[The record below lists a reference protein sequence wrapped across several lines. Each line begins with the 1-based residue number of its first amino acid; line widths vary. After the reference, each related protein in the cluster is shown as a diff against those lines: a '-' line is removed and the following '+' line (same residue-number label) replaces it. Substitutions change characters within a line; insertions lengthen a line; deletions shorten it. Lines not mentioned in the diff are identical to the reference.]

1 MRWYHINKEQL
12 TVPSEGPSPCKTKS
26 TAREIH
32 KFGTPMAEP
41 ECALTHAVTSF
52 NQILPEFVRFQ
63 NQTESNV
70 RIKATEKIISI
81 LWGEVRQLR
90 QIGGQQVEAA
100 YCARRKLLRVKQGEM
115 LASHC
120 VKYCE
125 EAHGSHYD
133 ILAIIVFSTGCRS
146 LLCGVQRLCLSVSD
160 LAF

>member
-1 MRWYHINKEQL
+1 MSYLKSITTCRYLIMEEHDMWFSNKAYGKGYIKVNLTYQNRAMRWYHINKEQL

-26 TAREIH
+26 TARKIH

-81 LWGEVRQLR
+81 L
-90 QIGGQQVEAA
+90 
-100 YCARRKLLRVKQGEM
+100 
-115 LASHC
+115 
-120 VKYCE
+120 
-125 EAHGSHYD
+125 
-133 ILAIIVFSTGCRS
+133 
-146 LLCGVQRLCLSVSD
+146 
-160 LAF
+160 

>member
-1 MRWYHINKEQL
+1 MLLFITCDRHGKRITDESALMTVKYDIWICPESGASNPPLNNKEPDSFDA
-12 TVPSEGPSPCKTKS
+12 TEG
-26 TAREIH
+26 
-32 KFGTPMAEP
+32 G
-41 ECALTHAVTSF
+41 
-52 NQILPEFVRFQ
+52 
-63 NQTESNV
+63 ESKV

-146 LLCGVQRLCLSVSD
+146 LLCGVQRLCLAVSD